1 MLKKILGLVAI
12 SFLFAW
18 PVSAVT
24 WNDCPFAET
33 ECTGE
38 CGAFIDTDNDGICDH
53 SQPAPEDRVEGVT
66 ATPAATAY
74 TFSTDA
80 VDFNLDDSLVVSKEE
95 SVVATEDL
103 ISGTDLKTM
112 TVAEIAVVYQ
122 IDAQGYATALGDY
135 LNSKVKSTDAFQI
148 LKDNYG
154 LEPSVAKD
162 IAVSLQTGVP
172 VEVEVSPAKA
182 LHIYDMVPI
191 FGVLVFFYVLTH
203 VLSKKNKITV
213 ATHRKIWNILLTLT
227 FLASGLLGLLLVI
240 RINFGISIPLPF
252 NMLYWHVEA
261 GIAMTAISIFHIIW
275 HWPYYRGMV
284 R

>member
-1 MLKKILGLVAI
+1 MKSFLLTLALGL
-12 SFLFAW
+12 SLFFPWSVLAW
-18 PVSAVT
+18 D
-24 WNDCPFAET
+24 DCPFDET

-38 CGAFIDTDNDGICDH
+38 CGAFIDTDNDGICDR
-53 SQPAPEDRVEGVT
+53 SQPAPEDRAV
-66 ATPAATAY
+66 
-74 TFSTDA
+74 ST
-80 VDFNLDDSLVVSKEE
+80 SLVNTEDEISLATT
-95 SVVATEDL
+95 VATEDL

-112 TVAEIAVVYQ
+112 TVAEVAEVYG
-122 IDAQGYATALGDY
+122 IDAKAYAEALGDY

-154 LEPSVAKD
+154 LEPSAAKD
-162 IAVSLQTGVP
+162 IAVGLQTGVP
-172 VEVEVSPAKA
+172 FVPVEDEVTELK
-182 LHIYDMVPI
+182 HVYDMVPI

-203 VLSKKNKITV
+203 ILSKKNKITI

-227 FLASGLLGLLLVI
+227 FLASGLLGILLVI

-275 HWPYYRGMV
+275 HWPWYRGLV